1 MISSYLG
8 ENVLFEQQYFAGQ
21 LEVEIVPQG
30 TLAEKIRSGGAG
42 IPAFYTPTGVSTLIE
57 KGGFILK
64 YKEGTKEAEIL
75 SEPKEKKVFK
85 GKEYV
90 LEPTIFADF
99 ALVKAYKADKS
110 GNLIFRGSARNFN

>member
-57 KGGFILK
+57 KGGFIIK